1 LKWSWEEYQ
10 INTRCPIERV
20 TVEPPD
26 EQPKAG
32 IPIGDVDKLIEAAR
46 AGRNGSRDIA
56 LFLFLLD
63 TGIRRQELVLLNV
76 GDLERDGSIT
86 IGTTKNKSPRKAY
99 LTSETRR
106 ALVDYLRTR
115 KEITGQDPLFATD
128 TGGRL
133 TPVGLYQVLLRRCK
147 DAGID
152 PVGLHAFRRT
162 FALESY
168 RAGAGEINTSR
179 LLGHGNNRGDL
190 NITRR
195 YLDLMDDDL
204 RKAHEA
210 SSPVKKLKKV
220 KRK

>member
-1 LKWSWEEYQ
+1 MKPGERLQ
-10 INTRCPIERV
+10 PIYRLG
-20 TVEPPD
+20 
-26 EQPKAG
+26 K
-32 IPIGDVDKLIEAAR
+32 
-46 AGRNGSRDIA
+46 
-56 LFLFLLD
+56 
-63 TGIRRQELVLLNV
+63 EL
-76 GDLERDGSIT
+76 S
-86 IGTTKNKSPRKAY
+86 
-99 LTSETRR
+99 
-106 ALVDYLRTR
+106 
-115 KEITGQDPLFATD
+115 KEDPLFATD
-128 TGGRL
+128 TGSRF
-133 TPVGLYQVLLRRCK
+133 TPTGLYQVLHRRCK

-210 SSPVKKLKKV
+210 SSPVKRLKKI
-220 KRK
+220 KKK